1 MPELPDIEVY
11 RRALQRHVVGRAI
24 VDIRLA
30 SPFVL
35 RSAVPPI
42 KEAIGRTIAKT
53 SRLGKRIVFTLD
65 DGRHLIVHLMIAGRF
80 RYEKQ
85 KANALAKIPGR
96 IGLFAFDL
104 GPRDDEEDA
113 SGGSLILTEAGTKKR
128 ASLYFVEDDA
138 ALATHDPGGLDVMGA
153 TAEEFGARLQ
163 LKNQTIKRALTDPR
177 VLSGIGNAYSDEI
190 LHAAKMSPFVHT
202 QKLLP
207 EQIETLHTC
216 SVDILRTYTEKM
228 ASEVGEGFPKKV
240 TAFRDDMAV
249 HGRFRKPCPRC
260 GDPIQRIVK
269 GKHETNYCATCQTDG
284 RILADRALSR
294 LLGKDWPRTLEEMDD
309 LFRPSS

>member
-11 RRALQRHVVGRAI
+11 RRALQTHVVGRTI

-35 RSAVPPI
+35 RSAVPSI
-42 KEAIGRTIAKT
+42 KDAIGRTITAT
-53 SRLGKRIVFTLD
+53 SRLGKRVVFTLD

-80 RYEKQ
+80 RYEKK
-85 KANALAKIPGR
+85 KANAFAKVPGR

-104 GPRDDEEDA
+104 GPRDDESEDD
-113 SGGSLILTEAGTKKR
+113 GGSLVLTEAGTKKR

-138 ALATHDPGGLDVMGA
+138 ALAAHDPGGLDVMNA
-153 TAEEFGARLQ
+153 SAEEFGERLRQ
-163 LKNQTIKRALTDPR
+163 KNQTIKRALTDPR

-190 LHAAKMSPFVHT
+190 LHAAKMSPFAHT
-202 QKLLP
+202 QKLTDDQTSL
-207 EQIETLHTC
+207 LHACT
-216 SVDILRTYTEKM
+216 VEILRTYTEKM
-228 ASEVGEGFPKKV
+228 ASEVGDGFPKKV

-249 HGRFRKPCPRC
+249 HGRFKQPCPRC
-260 GDPIQRIVK
+260 GDPVQRIVK